1 MLSMD
6 AESAGT
12 LLYDADCGICLATA
26 HWLRARVD
34 PAALGVMAIDEAHQA
49 GVPAVVS
56 AEQLRAVLHFVGRDG
71 TLLTGARA
79 AIAAG
84 RAMPGWRHIAGLV
97 DHRLGYWLLEPLYRE
112 IASHRR
118 KLSRALGLGAACA
131 VPATQ
136 RSAESSIERR
146 SRSRSGIR

>member
-1 MLSMD
+1 MN
-6 AESAGT
+6 AQPPAA
-12 LLYDADCGICLATA
+12 LLYDPDCGICLATA
-26 HWLRARVD
+26 RWLQARVD
-34 PAALGVMAIDEAHQA
+34 PAELRVVALAEARQA

-56 AEQLRAVLHFVGRDG
+56 GDQLRAALHFVGRDG

-84 RAMPGWRHIAGLV
+84 RATPGWRYIASLV

-118 KLSRALGLGAACA
+118 KLSRALCLDAACA
-131 VPATQ
+131 VPAAQ